1 MGLRILTQGE
11 EAMKSLEELKN
22 RLAAHKAELWERY
35 RVKEIGLF
43 GSFVRGEVSERSDV
57 DLLVDFDKPIGLF
70 EFQELEEY
78 LSQILGLRVDLV
90 SRKALKP
97 HIGKHILD
105 EIVPV

>member
-1 MGLRILTQGE
+1 
-11 EAMKSLEELKN
+11 MKSLEELKN
-22 RLAAHKAELWERY
+22 KLAERKEELQQRY
-35 RVKEIGLF
+35 RVTEIGLF
-43 GSFVRGEVSERSDV
+43 GSFVREEASERSDV

-97 HIGKHILD
+97 HIGKRILD
-105 EIVPV
+105 EVVPV